1 MEVKINGE
9 KKNVSEPITVKELL
23 KEIGVKPE
31 GKIIVLNQEVVPE
44 VEWEEKE
51 LTENEEIE
59 ILNMVGG
66 G

>member
-1 MEVKINGE
+1 MELKINGE
-9 KKNVSEPITVKELL
+9 KRNVNDGLTIKGLLDEL
-23 KEIGVKPE
+23 GVKSE

-44 VEWEEKE
+44 EQWEDKE
-51 LTENEEIE
+51 LKENEEIE